1 MQTVSAPSRAVL
13 FASGLAVV
21 IVASMLA
28 AFAALH
34 HLPSSPAAAQ
44 DASSNA
50 DLAELSVLIG
60 GSLEPRFDPKVTTY
74 AIRVTGAHRDSGIDS
89 VYIAARASDPDA
101 TLTVTSG
108 RREISSSYAYGILVS
123 DYGKSVTV
131 EIKIVA
137 ADSVTT
143 KTYTLAT
150 VPLPTPT
157 PTPIPS
163 PTPIPPPTATPTHTP
178 TPSPTP
184 IPSPTPTPAPTATP
198 DPLAPPLDLLLSTS
212 GTGLHL
218 DFTAAANRY
227 YSYELLQIVDGGKG
241 TPIVA
246 AQGVAEDAPISFTGL
261 ARAKSYFAQVRTCA
275 DAAGSTCGFNSTTSN
290 TVSLPEHTATPTP
303 TDTPSPTSTPTHTAT
318 ATPTST
324 STPTQTPTPAANATA
339 TATSIPS
346 VVITPAVCGPATALG
361 ASDSSGRDR
370 HELRL
375 NIKYPKLGRDVGSLP
390 LFWNEVV
397 QKYTSALEKGLSAE
411 QAFEITNDGI
421 SWAYDFVVKEPD
433 STFPH
438 YRVYGYLEFHQSSN
452 MDHQKAYNLLKGFLA
467 SQGEKA
473 ALEVVFEN
481 YRFVPDDDYWGE
493 SAKITNLYIPL
504 TLAGPLS
511 ELEEV
516 ERVEFYE
523 VPHVTPEILQIG
535 IVHAHGDESPSNNS
549 SANNTNTAPW
559 HGADT
564 WHTAGY
570 DGKGIRIGIIDVD
583 FDKIQAYQK
592 TANDV
597 TKPLPR
603 NIKSRCFS
611 DNSSSY
617 VDGDISKCDRSIDV
631 HGSAVIEAVVSIAP
645 KAELYISNATS
656 IEQLKETLKW
666 MQRNGVSVI
675 NQSAGREWQGP
686 GDGTSWLSPQVSVPS
701 DIKNAKDL
709 YELIR
714 YAVSSGI
721 LWVNSAGNYADSEIY
736 YGDFMDDDG
745 DGWIEF
751 QDVTGTKTPDEVN
764 KLPSL
769 NSHYI
774 VMRWKSS
781 NPNDETDLDMYL
793 CGNPD
798 CNSAKNGNVI
808 KYTVEKSNVMGRLKN
823 APIER
828 VFITPTPTVAAGTPT
843 PIPAPSPPMYLR
855 ICKQGGSEPEWIHI
869 RSHSRDKLD
878 YSGSYYTMNN
888 PGEYSIPGMLAV
900 GAAAV
905 VTPTPQGSP
914 FPKLELFSSRGPL
927 PDDANV
933 SDKRLLKPDIV
944 AADQEPSIIYED
956 FTQKKYGTR
965 IPFAGTSQAAPHVAG
980 LAALVKQRY
989 PSYTPVQVA
998 NYLTGA
1004 AERQKPDLNDPGF
1017 GKASTETFNNGWG
1030 YGFAQLPDDLPN
1042 PTAKLLGPPSVEV
1055 GKTFEIEVTELKPD
1069 VTPLKYETMGP
1080 IAFGNCVTSALSAD
1094 AVIEIVPSSAS
1105 QKITF
1110 NACAAGKA
1118 TIKLLRATDNQE
1130 IAGTTVTIV
1139 DPDELPTASLT
1150 LSDDEITVGETVKV
1164 TVDTASPA
1172 GTRFKLRIRN
1182 LSQSKCVAG
1191 QKAPDEYET
1200 LSFATPKTFTFY
1212 GCWKGSARIQLLATD
1227 KTPLAS
1233 PTPLSVFTP
1242 TPAPTRAPSP
1252 TATLAPTSTP
1262 LPVTTAKLS
1271 ITRSGRTVSS
1281 IRVGDWVLARAT
1293 DIEPAGTSVEF
1304 DVSHHFHE
1312 RRCPREGLSDEAVPD
1327 SGQAR
1332 DTLVDSFYGCE
1343 TGNAYIRL
1351 IRTADDYEIARARI
1365 RVTHRPTATPTQ
1377 PPTPTKTP
1385 TPKPTAT
1392 KAPTATPTPKPTGRL
1407 TSTDYDISVGDRIRI
1422 TATYNVPG
1430 DTRPS
1435 IRYTS
1440 RLSPNC
1446 GGDSIQQQD
1455 EDSATDAVRGT
1466 IFAHLYG
1473 CTAGT
1478 ATVRLVHGSTELAR
1492 ITITIRNRPTAT
1504 PTPAPKPSA
1513 TLTTNKTSMTV
1524 GESVFVR
1531 ATNIR
1536 PVGTRVRFSAS
1547 SNFLTRR
1554 CPYEGASDGQQE
1566 QQAQSTTSAVFYG
1579 CVSGKGT
1586 IRLLRSTDNHHIAS
1600 ITIDIRE

>member
-1 MQTVSAPSRAVL
+1 MLHTVSASSRDVL
-13 FASGLAVV
+13 FASWLAVV
-21 IVASMLA
+21 VAASMLI
-28 AFAALH
+28 AFAAA
-34 HLPSSPAAAQ
+34 HLLSSPPGASAQ
-44 DASSNA
+44 GSSSNA
-50 DLAELSVLIG
+50 DLAQLEGGLNEKLI
-60 GSLEPRFDPKVTTY
+60 PRFDPKVTEY
-74 AIRVTGAHRDSGIDS
+74 AVQIPQWDANLVTGNIYIVAVAKASGAE
-89 VYIAARASDPDA
+89 V
-101 TLTVTSG
+101 TVTSRG
-108 RREISSSYAYGILVS
+108 DEISGGVLYTIPVADFGAAQKVHI
-123 DYGKSVTV
+123 KVT
-131 EIKIVA
+131 A
-137 ADSVTT
+137 PDGVTT
-143 KTYTLAT
+143 KTYTLT
-150 VPLPTPT
+150 TEPLATPT

-163 PTPIPPPTATPTHTP
+163 PTPTPPPTATPT
-178 TPSPTP
+178 
-184 IPSPTPTPAPTATP
+184 PTPTPAPTATP
-198 DPLAPPLDLLLSTS
+198 DPLPPPLDLLLSMS
-212 GTGLHL
+212 GAGLQL
-218 DFTAAANRY
+218 DFTATANRY

-246 AQGVAEDAPISFTGL
+246 ALGVAEDAPISFTGL
-261 ARAKSYFAQVRTCA
+261 TRAKSYFAQLRTCA
-275 DAAGSTCGFNSTTSN
+275 DAAGNTCGFNSTTSN
-290 TVSLPEHTATPTP
+290 TVSLAAHTATPTP
-303 TDTPSPTSTPTHTAT
+303 TDTPSPTSTPTAQPTSTATPTHTAT
-318 ATPTST
+318 ATPPPTA
-324 STPTQTPTPAANATA
+324 TPTQTSTPAANATA

-421 SWAYDFVVKEPD
+421 SWSYDFVVKEPA

-493 SAKITNLYIPL
+493 NAKITNLYIPL

-516 ERVEFYE
+516 ERVKFYE
-523 VPHVTPEILQIG
+523 VPHVTPETSQID
-535 IVHAHGDESPSNNS
+535 IVRVHGNESAFNNS

-611 DNSSSY
+611 DSSSSY

-686 GDGTSWLSPQVSVPS
+686 GDGTSWLSPQVSVSS

-714 YAVSSGI
+714 YAVSNGI

-798 CNSAKNGNVI
+798 CNSAKNGNKI

-828 VFITPTPTVAAGTPT
+828 VFITPTPTAAAGTPT

-900 GAAAV
+900 GAAAM

-956 FTQKKYGTR
+956 FTQKKYGKKM
-965 IPFAGTSQAAPHVAG
+965 PFAGTSQAAPHVAG

-989 PSYTPVQVA
+989 PSYAPVQIA

-1004 AERQKPDLNDPGF
+1004 AERQKPASNDPGF
-1017 GKASTETFNNGWG
+1017 GNIATPIFNNGWG

-1042 PTAKLLGPPSVEV
+1042 PSAKLLGPPSAEV
-1055 GKTFEIEVTELKPD
+1055 GKTFEIEVAELKPD
-1069 VTPLKYETMGP
+1069 VTPLKYETKGP
-1080 IAFGNCVTSALSAD
+1080 IALGNCATSALSAN
-1094 AVIEIVPSSAS
+1094 AAIEIVPTSVS

-1110 NACAAGKA
+1110 NACAAGEA
-1118 TIKLLRATDNQE
+1118 TIKLRRATDNQLIDSKE
-1130 IAGTTVTIV
+1130 ITIV

-1150 LSDDEITVGETVKV
+1150 LSDDEVTVGETVKV

-1172 GTRFKLRIRN
+1172 GTRFKLRVRN
-1182 LSQSKCVAG
+1182 LSQSRCVAG
-1191 QKAPDEYET
+1191 QKASDEYET

-1212 GCWKGSARIQLLATD
+1212 GCWQGSARIQLLATD

-1242 TPAPTRAPSP
+1242 TPAPTFTSTPI
-1252 TATLAPTSTP
+1252 PTSTP
-1262 LPVTTAKLS
+1262 LPKPTAKLAV
-1271 ITRSGRTVSS
+1271 TRSGRAVSS
-1281 IRVGDWVLARAT
+1281 IHVGDWVVARAT
-1293 DIEPAGTSVEF
+1293 DIEPPGTSVEF
-1304 DVSHHFHE
+1304 DASYHFHE
-1312 RRCPREGLSDEAVPD
+1312 RRCPREGLSDEAAPASD
-1327 SGQAR
+1327 QAR
-1332 DTLVDSFYGCE
+1332 DTLVDTFYGCE
-1343 TGNAYIRL
+1343 AGTAHIRL
-1351 IRTADDYEIARARI
+1351 IRTADDYEIARASI
-1365 RVTHRPTATPTQ
+1365 RVTHRPTATPTVA
-1377 PPTPTKTP
+1377 PTATHTPTRTPTPTKT
-1385 TPKPTAT
+1385 
-1392 KAPTATPTPKPTGRL
+1392 PTATPTPKPTGTLR
-1407 TSTDYDISVGDRIRI
+1407 SDDYDIDVGDLVRI

-1430 DTRPS
+1430 NTRPRIS
-1435 IRYTS
+1435 YSS

-1446 GGDSIQQQD
+1446 GGDSIRQQD
-1455 EDSATDAVRGT
+1455 EDSASDAVRGT
-1466 IFAHLYG
+1466 RYAHLYG

-1478 ATVRLVHGSTELAR
+1478 ATVRLASGSTELAR
-1492 ITITIRNRPTAT
+1492 ITIRIRNRPTAT
-1504 PTPAPKPSA
+1504 PTPVPKPSA
-1513 TLTTNKTSMTV
+1513 TLTANKTSMTV
-1524 GESVFVR
+1524 GESVFVQ

-1536 PVGTRVRFSAS
+1536 PVGTKVHFSAG

-1566 QQAQSTTSAVFYG
+1566 QQAQSTTSAIFYG
-1579 CVSGKGT
+1579 CISGKGT
-1586 IRLLRSTDNHHIAS
+1586 IRLLRSSDNYAISS
-1600 ITIDIRE
+1600 ITIDIRD